1 MNMDVA
7 IVNCKDY
14 SYECVCKA
22 LDKLLPLIG
31 GLDWVTEGMKIII
44 KVNLVAPMKPD
55 SAGTTHPVLLCELVK
70 RLCKKGAE
78 VVVGDSPGGLY
89 TSAYVNT
96 VYSVTGMNDVK
107 KVGGKLNQN
116 FKQKTAIFENGKILK
131 KFEYTAF
138 LDDAD
143 VIINF
148 CKLKTHG
155 MMGMSAATKN
165 LFGTIPG
172 TLKPEYHFKYPNH
185 FDFADILIDL
195 NEYFKPKICIVDA
208 VVGMEGNGPTM
219 GKPRHIGALL
229 ASTNPYKLDLAC
241 AKIIGLTKENVTTL
255 EASFKRNLIPSSAD
269 ELSCNDDLNNYII
282 KDYDTILVHRS
293 LLFEDKSKFIGKV
306 IAKLLQSTP
315 KLEKNIC
322 IGCKKCFEICPAKA
336 IIMKNNKPIIDRKK
350 CISCFCC
357 QEFCPKG
364 AMKVK
369 RPAMAKLLNH
379 STKNNTKEK

>member
-1 MNMDVA
+1 MDIA
-7 IVNCKDY
+7 IVKCENY
-14 SYECVCKA
+14 SSKSVSSA
-22 LDKLLPLIG
+22 LNQLTELIG
-31 GLDWVTEGMKIII
+31 GLDWVKPGMKIII
-44 KVNLVAPMKPD
+44 KVNLVAPMNPD
-55 SAGTTHPVLLCELVK
+55 SAGTTHPSLLCELVK
-70 RLCKKGAE
+70 LLLNKGAE
-78 VVVGDSPGGLY
+78 VIIGDSPGGIY
-89 TSAYVNT
+89 TSVFVNK
-96 VYSVTGMNDVK
+96 VYSATGMNDIK
-107 KVGGKLNQN
+107 KIGGKLNQN
-116 FKQKTAIFENGKILK
+116 FSQKTAFFEKGKVLK
-131 KFEYTAF
+131 DFEYTAF

-185 FDFADILIDL
+185 FDFADMLIDL
-195 NEYFKPKICIVDA
+195 NEYFKPKLCIVDA

-219 GKPRHIGALL
+219 GKPRQIGAIL

-241 AKIIGLTKENVTTL
+241 AKIIGLKKEDVTTL
-255 EASFKRNLIPSSAD
+255 EAAFKRNLIPETAD
-269 ELSCNDDLNNYII
+269 ELSCNDDLNNYVIE
-282 KDYDTILVHRS
+282 DYDNITVRHS
-293 LLFEDKSKFIGKV
+293 LWFEDKSKLTGRI
-306 IAKLLQSTP
+306 ITKLLQSKPILDKQT
-315 KLEKNIC
+315 C

-336 IIMKNNKPIIDRKK
+336 ITMNNNKPIIDRKK

-369 RPAMAKLLNH
+369 RTTTAKLLNR
-379 STKNNTKEK
+379 SKKNNTKEK

>member
-1 MNMDVA
+1 MDIA
-7 IVNCKDY
+7 IVKCEDY
-14 SYECVCKA
+14 SKENVSTS
-22 LDKLLPLIG
+22 LNKLLDIIG
-31 GLDWVTEGMKIII
+31 GLNWVTPGMKIII
-44 KVNLVAPMKPD
+44 KANLVTFMKPD
-55 SAGTTHPVLLCELVK
+55 SAGTTHPSLLCELVK
-70 RLCKKGAE
+70 LLCEKGAK

-89 TSAYVNT
+89 TSAFVNK
-96 VYSVTGMNDVK
+96 VYSITGMNDIK
-107 KVGGKLNQN
+107 QFGGELNQN
-116 FKQKTAIFENGKILK
+116 FEQKTAIFENGKVLK
-131 KFEYTAF
+131 EFEYTSF

-185 FDFADILIDL
+185 FDFADMLIDL
-195 NEYFKPKICIVDA
+195 NEYFKPKLCIVDA

-229 ASTNPYKLDLAC
+229 ASNNPYKLDLAC
-241 AKIIGLTKENVTTL
+241 AKIIGLTKDNVTTL
-255 EASFKRNLIPSSAD
+255 EAAFKRNLIPSTAD
-269 ELSCNDDLNNYII
+269 ELSCNDDLNKYVI
-282 KDYDTILVHRS
+282 KDYDNILVHRS
-293 LLFEDKSKFIGKV
+293 LLFEDKSKLIGRIITKAMRSV
-306 IAKLLQSTP
+306 PT
-315 KLEKNIC
+315 LEKSTC
-322 IGCKKCFEICPAKA
+322 IGCKKCYEICPAKA
-336 IIMKNNKPIIDRKK
+336 ITMKKNKPIIDRKK

-369 RPAMAKLLNH
+369 RPWIAKVLNK
-379 STKNNTKEK
+379 SKKTDTKEK

>member
-1 MNMDVA
+1 MDIA
-7 IVNCKDY
+7 IVKCENY
-14 SYECVCKA
+14 SNENVSIS
-22 LDKLLPLIG
+22 LNKLLELTG
-31 GLDWVTEGMKIII
+31 GLNWVTPGMKIII
-44 KVNLVAPMKPD
+44 KANLVTFMKPD
-55 SAGTTHPVLLCELVK
+55 SAGTTHPALLCELVK
-70 RLCKKGAE
+70 ILCEKGAE
-78 VVVGDSPGGLY
+78 VIVGDSPGGLY
-89 TSAYVNT
+89 TSAFVNK

-116 FKQKTAIFENGKILK
+116 FEQKTAIFENGKVLK
-131 KFEYTAF
+131 EFEYTSF
-138 LDDAD
+138 LDEAD

-165 LFGTIPG
+165 LFGAIPG

-185 FDFADILIDL
+185 SDFADMLIDL
-195 NEYFKPKICIVDA
+195 NEYFKPKLCIVDA

-241 AKIIGLTKENVTTL
+241 AKIIGLTKDNVTTL
-255 EASFKRNLIPSSAD
+255 EAAFKRNLVPANAE
-269 ELSCNDDLNNYII
+269 ELSCNDDLNKYVINNY
-282 KDYDTILVHRS
+282 DNILVHRS
-293 LLFEDKSKFIGKV
+293 LLFEDKSKFIGRIITK
-306 IAKLLQSTP
+306 AMQSVPT
-315 KLEKNIC
+315 LEKNTC
-322 IGCKKCFEICPAKA
+322 IGCKKCYEICPAKA
-336 IIMKNNKPIIDRKK
+336 ITIKNDKPVIDRKK

-369 RPAMAKLLNH
+369 RPILAKILNNPKK
-379 STKNNTKEK
+379 TNAKEK